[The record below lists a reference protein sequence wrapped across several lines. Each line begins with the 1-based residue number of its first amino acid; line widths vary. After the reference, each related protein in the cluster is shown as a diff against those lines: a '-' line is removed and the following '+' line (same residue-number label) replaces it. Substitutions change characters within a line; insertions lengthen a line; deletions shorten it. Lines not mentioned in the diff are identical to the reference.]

1 MEDWGVLDL
10 EWDGNEPSHPLLLI
24 GWRGVAYTEA
34 EALAGNVFQ
43 ELRDPAI
50 TKVAFT
56 KGDHRELIEHGYEV
70 QGPFHDVQVMAW
82 TYDER
87 TDLNLASVV
96 EMYAGIQLDK
106 RLRRVGGRILFTR
119 DDGIMVPIAEAPL
132 DQLRRYNEGDLM
144 GTEAAYLALLDR
156 LKRSGRYDHWLTR
169 NAPYSDV
176 LLRMELA
183 GLPIDV
189 WRTKLLRKELREQVA
204 SENLWLHLDGNLP
217 EEFNLASK
225 DQLVNYLF
233 TEEFEWP
240 TRYRL
245 DKETMR
251 AVKKDGVWPG
261 ELPAD
266 FEPTKIGREYITG
279 FRRLKGRGLIAHK
292 MTPKCENWKYGPP
305 EGCNHEDQGDCI
317 PSASA
322 KVLRVY
328 NGDDPWVAAFCD
340 CAVKTKAL
348 QFLETWLEEV
358 KDGRIHAQFV
368 QTGTDT
374 GRLSSR
380 DPNLQQV
387 PGRGE
392 LGKKFR
398 TLFRPPKGW
407 VFLHADFAQIEPRI
421 GAHFSQ
427 DPFLLDVF
435 ARGLDLYEELTL
447 AVLGDRYPKGTPER
461 QLVRQNYLALSYGA
475 KAAKVRMQLAE
486 EGFRFPL
493 RKVEKVRDG
502 VIETCQGF
510 WDWKDICIA
519 ESEERGWIET
529 IGGHRRHI
537 GWVDQDMRWKAENQ
551 SVASKIQ
558 GSAADITQGT
568 MMVISETLPEVR
580 LVAAVHDELL
590 ADLYVVDATERVRAA
605 FQAAGETGHGF
616 VLDNVKLEFEAKYV
630 YNWAEAK

>member
-10 EWDGNEPSHPLLLI
+10 EWDGNDPSHPLLLI
-24 GWRGVAYTEA
+24 GWRGVAYMEA
-34 EALAGNVFQ
+34 EALAGTVFQ

-87 TDLNLASVV
+87 TDLDLGSVV
-96 EMYAGIQLDK
+96 ELYTGIRLDK
-106 RLRRVGGRILFTR
+106 RLRRVGGKILFTR

-132 DQLRRYNEGDLM
+132 DQLRRYNESDLM

-156 LKRSGRYDHWLTR
+156 LKRSGRYDHWLAR

-176 LLRMELA
+176 LLRMELV

-189 WRTKLLRKELREQVA
+189 PRTKRLRRGLSARVAVEKEALLGGA
-204 SENLWLHLDGNLP
+204 GLP

-251 AVKKDGVWPG
+251 AVKKDGVWPDV
-261 ELPAD
+261 LPAD

-292 MTPKCENWKYGPP
+292 MTPKCENRKYGPP
-305 EGCNHEDQGDCI
+305 EGCNHEDEGDCI

-328 NGDDPWVAAFCD
+328 NGGDPWVAAFCD
-340 CAVKTKAL
+340 YSIENKAL

-380 DPNLQQV
+380 NPNLQQV

-398 TLFRPPKGW
+398 ALFRAPKGW
-407 VFLHADFAQIEPRI
+407 VFLHADFSQIEPRI

-435 ARGLDLYEELTL
+435 SKGLDLYEELTL

-493 RKVEKVRDG
+493 RKVENVRDG

-510 WDWKDICIA
+510 WDWKDICVA
-519 ESEERGWIET
+519 QSESQGYIET

-551 SVASKIQ
+551 SVASLIS
-558 GSAADITQGT
+558 GSAADITQAT
-568 MMVISETLPEVR
+568 MMVIAETLPQAQ
-580 LVAAVHDELL
+580 LVVQVHDELMAQVSVTL
-590 ADLYVVDATERVRAA
+590 ASEKLRAA

-616 VLDNVKLEFEAKYV
+616 KLDNVALEFEAKYIH
-630 YNWAEAK
+630 NWAEAK